1 MDKRIIYINGRF
13 LTQKSTGVHRFSYEM
28 CKSLHKEGLNFIV
41 LAPKNTLPDYECDF
55 PIKIIGNFSSHLW
68 EQLELPFYLKK
79 NGLPLLISF
88 MGLGC
93 VLYNNQIS
101 TIHDI
106 SFMRNPSW
114 FSKKYYY
121 FYKWMTPLMVKKS
134 KKIITVS
141 NFSKK
146 EIVDL
151 LHIFPEKIEIIYNA
165 VADYFYKDN
174 YESVIPLNKQPYI
187 LAVSSLDPRKNFVNL
202 IKAFSL
208 LQDIPHK
215 LYIIGGNSSVFSS
228 MNLPIS
234 DNIVFLNYVSNKE
247 LVGYY
252 KNADL
257 FVYPSLYEGF
267 GIPPIEAMSQHCP
280 VLVSDIDV
288 LHEVC
293 GEAAFYCNPYDIND
307 IAEKIRFILHDS
319 KAVYKKTTIGKEH
332 ISKYSWSNSAKK
344 LMKLINDLGE
354 H

>member
-1 MDKRIIYINGRF
+1 MIYINGRF
-13 LTQKSTGVHRFSYEM
+13 LTQKPTGVHRFSFEM
-28 CKSLHKEGLNFIV
+28 CKALHTLGLDFVV
-41 LAPKNTLPDYECDF
+41 LSPPHILDFYTCNF
-55 PIKIIGNFSSHLW
+55 PIKIIGKTSSHLW
-68 EQLELPFYLKK
+68 EQIELPLFLKSK
-79 NGLPLLISF
+79 KSPLLISF

-93 VLYNNQIS
+93 VLYSNQIS
-101 TIHDI
+101 TIHDV
-106 SFMRNPSW
+106 SFLRNPQW
-114 FSKKYYY
+114 FSKAYYY
-121 FYKWMTPLMVKKS
+121 FYKIMTPWMARKS

-141 NFSKK
+141 NFSKH
-146 EIVDL
+146 ELIEL
-151 LHIFPEKIEIIYNA
+151 LQINENKLCVIYNA
-165 VADYFYKDN
+165 VAKHFFEKSEILPIN
-174 YESVIPLNKQPYI
+174 EPYI
-187 LAVSSLDPRKNFVNL
+187 LAVSSLDPRKNFSNL
-202 IKAFSL
+202 IHAFL
-208 LQDIPHK
+208 KLQDLPHK
-215 LYIIGGNSSVFSS
+215 LYIIGGNSSVFST

-234 DNIVFLNYVSNKE
+234 DKIVFLNYVSNKE

-354 H
+354 HEQNKL